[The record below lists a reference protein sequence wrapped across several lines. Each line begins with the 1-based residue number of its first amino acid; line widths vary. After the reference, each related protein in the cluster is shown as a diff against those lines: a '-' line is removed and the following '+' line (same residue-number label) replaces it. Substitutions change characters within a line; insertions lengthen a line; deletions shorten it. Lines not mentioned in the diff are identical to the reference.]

1 MSVRK
6 CPNCG
11 NEIGDKDVDFCTEC
25 GYSLSRN
32 VVLKDKNSNGF
43 FDDVIDKTSFSII
56 IFAFVVFGIFLFIG
70 SYVWGSFMAL
80 GSIDFVTYFILTVV
94 FAVFFA
100 GIFIGYFGC
109 RDKSYVIPNFWLF
122 LASIYAVV
130 LTIFGLV
137 FSFVMGLGSLFAS
150 ALGSGAT
157 TSSEPL
163 APSVASSS
171 AASSSAYGS
180 TVPSIDSSLF
190 LSLILKIIMF
200 ILAVPVAAYFG
211 VYLGYFLKE
220 NI

>member
-11 NEIGDKDVDFCTEC
+11 NEINDNDIEFCTEC
-25 GYSLSRN
+25 GYSLSGN
-32 VVLKDKNSNGF
+32 LISKENDSKGF
-43 FDDVIDKTSFSII
+43 FDDVIDKTSFSIV

-70 SYVWGSFMAL
+70 SFVWGSFMSL
-80 GSIDFVTYFILTVV
+80 GSIDFVTYCILTIV

-100 GIFIGYFGC
+100 GMFIGYFGC
-109 RDKSYVIPNFWLF
+109 KDKSYVIPNFWLF

-130 LTIFGLV
+130 LTIFGLAYT
-137 FSFVMGLGSLFAS
+137 FLGGFISFLGSSF
-150 ALGSGAT
+150 GSGAS

-163 APSVASSS
+163 TPT
-171 AASSSAYGS
+171 AASSSAYS
-180 TVPSIDSSLF
+180 PAAPSIDSSIF

-200 ILAVPVAAYFG
+200 ILAVPIAAYFG

>member
-1 MSVRK
+1 MSVK
-6 CPNCG
+6 YCPNCG
-11 NEIGDKDVDFCTEC
+11 SEISDEGIEFCTEC
-25 GYSLSRN
+25 GSSLSLKVIPKDN
-32 VVLKDKNSNGF
+32 VSKGF

-70 SYVWGSFMAL
+70 SFVWGSFMAL

-109 RDKSYVIPNFWLF
+109 RDKSYIIPNFWLF

-130 LTIFGLV
+130 LTLFGLV
-137 FSFVMGLGSLFAS
+137 YAFVNGLGSLLTGI
-150 ALGSGAT
+150 LGTGTPA
-157 TSSEPL
+157 SSEPL
-163 APSVASSS
+163 APS

-180 TVPSIDSSLF
+180 TVPSVDSSVI